1 MVSIASEFS
10 LSSASSTPS
19 SEASLSPASSTS
31 SEAAST
37 GTILYTPLPS
47 GPNRRISRPIRQ
59 PLRPPTGV
67 GGPENPRITDD
78 ALLEHIWG
86 QPSDDS
92 LSWLGRIMW
101 GGFPQYSR
109 PASEPFGTHNPL
121 AINGGPRQP
130 VPTQNPLLNNPRPR
144 QSVIVDGSAG
154 WRERQRQMTIA
165 NMGPA
170 QLQEEMTRLRE
181 QERQARRR
189 IAHLLRP
196 PWTMADNSEF
206 ISPNIPPRDMTVRME
221 FPLRVLDDH
230 DMDNIANGIP
240 QHVRQRSGHEPFGQR
255 SDQVQVREEESE
267 GADPF
272 SHVNPFHRGRN
283 LPRWATYSNL
293 SEE

>member
-1 MVSIASEFS
+1 MISVPSEFS
-10 LSSASSTPS
+10 LSSASSTS
-19 SEASLSPASSTS
+19 SEASSN
-31 SEAAST
+31 
-37 GTILYTPLPS
+37 GTVLYTPIPS
-47 GPNRRISRPIRQ
+47 GPNRPISRPIRQ

-67 GGPENPRITDD
+67 GGAPSTRLENPRITDD

-86 QPSDDS
+86 QPFDDS
-92 LSWLGRIMW
+92 LSWLGRTMW

-109 PASEPFGTHNPL
+109 PASEPFGTQNPV
-121 AINGGPRQP
+121 AINGSPRQP
-130 VPTQNPLLNNPRPR
+130 VSTQNPLLNNPRPR
-144 QSVIVDGSAG
+144 QAVIVDGSAG
-154 WRERQRQMTIA
+154 WWERQRQRTIA

-196 PWTMADNSEF
+196 LWTMADNSEF
-206 ISPNIPPRDMTVRME
+206 ISPNIPPRELTVRME
-221 FPLRVLDDH
+221 FPLRVVDDNE
-230 DMDNIANGIP
+230 MDNIANGFP

-255 SDQVQVREEESE
+255 LDQVQVREEESA